1 MAPHTHR
8 GYAMAGEEGQAATRV
23 EPVDFVAMLPA
34 GGRGRAAAFRRTVV
48 GCAGAALVVAAVL
61 GAAAGERGRDERA
74 VLQATPDGDP
84 SDVAARIISMAKGFN
99 RQYDDLLP
107 HQDPKSPEDTRME
120 GNYGA
125 LAESIVKHGRGIVYR
140 LIHGPPK
147 KATEGIP
154 MPVENPKLR
163 PPDKDGLYA
172 ENNGTPP
179 QTTPTPDPSADQGA
193 TAEAIIVDSN
203 KAREQNL
210 AMADTNGL
218 CPPPAAE
225 REAVR
230 HARVDFGGRALEP
243 GCGCC
248 LLRRQRRCV
257 ESVRNCQAII
267 IFLAAQ
273 FLHTCISPCQG
284 YHCILP

>member
-1 MAPHTHR
+1 MATHTHR
-8 GYAMAGEEGQAATRV
+8 DYAMAGEEGQAATRV
-23 EPVDFVAMLPA
+23 EPVDFVVMLPA
-34 GGRGRAAAFRRTVV
+34 GGRGRAAFRRTVV

-74 VLQATPDGDP
+74 VLKATPEGDP

-107 HQDPKSPEDTRME
+107 HQDPKAPEDTRKE
-120 GNYGA
+120 ANYGA

-218 CPPPAAE
+218 CPPTSPAAPG
-225 REAVR
+225 EAVPN
-230 HARVDFGGRALEP
+230 ARTDSGGRALEP

-248 LLRRQRRCV
+248 LLSRQSRCV
-257 ESVRNCQAII
+257 ESVRNCQAIMV
-267 IFLAAQ
+267 FLAAHL
-273 FLHTCISPCQG
+273 LHIAV
-284 YHCILP
+284 